1 MLNCV
6 SGREDVFARNR
17 EFMRTMLCLP
27 IEKCP
32 EIEEKECKQQPV
44 LVKVG
49 PAHSA
54 EHRRASVIY
63 GLGAGRLFAYIR
75 PFVGRTTGNGVP

>member
-32 EIEEKECKQQPV
+32 EIEEKEF
-44 LVKVG
+44 VKVG